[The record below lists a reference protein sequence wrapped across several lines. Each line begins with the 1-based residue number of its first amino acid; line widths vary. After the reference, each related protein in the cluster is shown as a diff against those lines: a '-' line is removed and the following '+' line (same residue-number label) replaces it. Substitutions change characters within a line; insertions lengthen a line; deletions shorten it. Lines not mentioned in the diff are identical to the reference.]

1 MNTPIPAN
9 PPISP
14 YSDAIVANFVPHGSS
29 PWNQYFIGPRDRDP
43 VAYPSSATPKV
54 TVQVNFPSCANHVV
68 SVAIPAST
76 QLTPPNNENYLV
88 VMLPNGDQWDFWNLT
103 KPGEAPYNSGDWGGS
118 GGCTANGDWQAIE
131 AIRHRPGWNGLGTFT
146 GGGSESGLFEAYGA
160 IRLLDTQRTRAGGT
174 WGHAINWTGFDNCAG
189 GNASGLPRF
198 VPPATEGNG
207 ANSNAGCFPMGSRW
221 QLDPS
226 INCNTWPSMVG
237 KPEWM
242 KQMCR
247 TLQVYGMI
255 DAHST
260 FGQGDGDGFRVEYS
274 ANFPAGRRYP
284 WQDPKTG
291 AWPDPYS
298 PSLNLPPDLLSH
310 FRVIDWTKWTGAP
323 KHRAGASR

>member
-1 MNTPIPAN
+1 VNTPIPAN

-14 YSDAIVANFVPHGSS
+14 YSAAIVANFVPHGSN

-43 VAYPSSATPKV
+43 VAYPDGSTPKV
-54 TVQVNFPSCANHVV
+54 TVQVNFPTCANHVV
-68 SVAIPAST
+68 SVPIPASI
-76 QLTPPNNENYLV
+76 QLTPPNNEDYLV

-103 KPGEAPYNSGDWGGS
+103 KPGQEPYNPGDWGGS
-118 GGCTANGDWQAIE
+118 GGCSANGNWQAIE
-131 AIRHRPGWNGLGTFT
+131 AIRHRPGWTGLGASHA
-146 GGGSESGLFEAYGA
+146 GGSESGLFEAYGA
-160 IRLLDTQRTRAGGT
+160 IRLLDTQRTRAGGN
-174 WGHAINWTGFDNCAG
+174 WGHAINWTGFDNCAAS
-189 GNASGLPRF
+189 NAGGLPRF

-207 ANSNAGCFPMGSRW
+207 ANTNAGCFPMGARW

-310 FRVIDWTKWTGAP
+310 FRVIDWTKWTGVP
-323 KHRAGASR
+323 KRR